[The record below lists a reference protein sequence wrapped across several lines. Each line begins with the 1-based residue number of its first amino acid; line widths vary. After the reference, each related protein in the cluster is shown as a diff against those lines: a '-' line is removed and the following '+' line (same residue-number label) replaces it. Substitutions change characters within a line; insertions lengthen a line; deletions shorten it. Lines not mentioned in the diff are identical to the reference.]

1 MVVLNPC
8 VLTRLLYTRGTCIV
22 YSRYLDILV
31 RFHQFCLRAILDQY
45 LNSSHVRHCNLLK
58 RQCKQHTKFA
68 FISKGF
74 TRQTMLFV
82 SRISKQM
89 FYIEWLYKNNRTQ
102 DISEMFN
109 ISHMNVV
116 RHLEIFGCV
125 NCLRWPASSRLNGN
139 NRGTTFPFTMELHF
153 QTLQNDPFLV

>member
-1 MVVLNPC
+1 M
-8 VLTRLLYTRGTCIV
+8 RLLCTRGTCVV
-22 YSRYLDILV
+22 YNRYLDILG
-31 RFHQFCLRAILDQY
+31 RCHQFCLRAILDQY
-45 LNSSHVRHCNLLK
+45 LNSSHARHCNLLK
-58 RQCKQHTKFA
+58 RQCKQHTKLA

-82 SRISKQM
+82 SRITKQM
-89 FYIEWLYKNNRTQ
+89 IYIEWLYENNRTQ

-125 NCLRWPASSRLNGN
+125 NCLRSSTSSRLNGN
-139 NRGTTFPFTMELHF
+139 NWGTTLPFTKLHF